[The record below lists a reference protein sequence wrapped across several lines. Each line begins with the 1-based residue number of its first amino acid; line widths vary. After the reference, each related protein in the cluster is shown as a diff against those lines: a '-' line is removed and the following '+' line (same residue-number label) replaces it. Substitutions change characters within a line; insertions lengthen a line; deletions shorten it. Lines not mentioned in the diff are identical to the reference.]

1 MKEILKTTVSLK
13 EKQAFEAQAQRE
25 GKSSAAALRDV
36 ALIYSIGPDPKNQ
49 PSSRSK
55 TPDFE
60 TLSDVKAARYFA
72 DSLDDFRRDIAKLKR
87 SIEDVAPVFKRGM
100 DDSARQLAAIGSDL
114 RANAPVIAKLD
125 QMDKRVSG
133 SLDKI
138 TAAVDQRLKSHR
150 ANDAIIRANA
160 SAEIADL
167 KTMIMQRFGLGWT
180 FLTPAIG
187 GALAGVLFLALLPG
201 DGYFA
206 RSISAMILGER
217 NNRFAAAGTLLGD
230 GDSHQTV
237 LFAQTAAAL
246 SSSTFRA
253 QYGACLTRARAIR
266 KGSASCTL
274 DLPALGVR

>member
-36 ALIYSIGPDPKNQ
+36 ALMYSIGPDPKNQ
-49 PSSRSK
+49 PSARSK
-55 TPDFE
+55 APGFE

-72 DSLDDFRRDIAKLKR
+72 DSLDDFRTSISELKH
-87 SIEDVAPVFKRGM
+87 SILGVAPTFKRGM
-100 DDSARQLAAIGSDL
+100 DNSARQLAAIGSDL

-138 TAAVDQRLKSHR
+138 TAAVDQRLKSHS
-150 ANDAIIRANA
+150 ASDAIIRAKA

-167 KTMIMQRFGLGWT
+167 KTMIMQRFGLGWA

-187 GALAGVLFLALLPG
+187 GALAAVLFLALLPG
-201 DGYFA
+201 NSFFA
-206 RSISAMILGER
+206 RSISASILGER
-217 NNRFAAAGTLLGD
+217 DNRFAAAGTLLGD
-230 GDSHQTV
+230 GDSRQTV

-246 SSSTFRA
+246 ASPTFRA
-253 QYGACLTRARAIR
+253 QYDACLTRARSIS
-266 KGSASCTL
+266 KGSVSCTI
-274 DLPALGVR
+274 DVPALGVR